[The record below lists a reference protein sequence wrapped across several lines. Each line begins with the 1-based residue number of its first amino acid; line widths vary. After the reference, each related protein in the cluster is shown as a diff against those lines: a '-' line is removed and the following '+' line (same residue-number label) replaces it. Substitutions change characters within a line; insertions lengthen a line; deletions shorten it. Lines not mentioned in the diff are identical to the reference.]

1 MPTIKFDE
9 FLAEQRK
16 NPAFENGFLKEDAK
30 LENAIALL
38 RARENAG
45 LSQRELAERSGVPQS
60 TIARIERGYNTSI
73 DTLSKIAFA
82 LNKRVKIKFYIIIAP
97 IIISMIVAIVFILH
111 YIVILYQIFWS
122 KIYIRIT

>member
-16 NPAFENGFLKEDAK
+16 NPSFENGFLKEDAK

-82 LNKRVKIKFYIIIAP
+82 LNKRVKIKFNIIIAP
-97 IIISMIVAIVFILH
+97 IIISMIGAIVFILH
-111 YIVILYQIFWS
+111 YIVILYQILWS